1 MEMDILQVTSA
12 QEILQNQDLLIQ
24 IENIEKEI
32 EVLLK
37 NYLLFSRLSLAVLAL
52 LTGFIVA
59 STLLQNLLK

>member
-59 STLLQNLLK
+59 STILQNLLK

>member
-32 EVLLK
+32 EILLK